1 MLAHLLSS
9 LVIIYPKPRT
19 RKITTNS
26 GCYMVPFLDLPT
38 DESRQAKLWIRTTK
52 PTDITHNMSV
62 AVKPHPAPLAT
73 TQNSP
78 TVSICEIDGTQSLQK
93 SLIKVATLIKWSGG
107 LPKILVLQTLIKWSG
122 ILARSL
128 NLRSLDLLLFHWYF
142 LMRHWSNHVCCIL
155 ISFEEIIGSNQV
167 FCAMQHRCFWLVLFC
182 SSAGLLN

>member
-1 MLAHLLSS
+1 MPNSQLHPSPFLSVAAIMLAHLLSS

-62 AVKPHPAPLAT
+62 AVKPHPALLAT

-78 TVSICEIDGTQSLQK
+78 TFSICEIDGTQSLQK

-128 NLRSLDLLLFHWYF
+128 N
-142 LMRHWSNHVCCIL
+142 
-155 ISFEEIIGSNQV
+155 
-167 FCAMQHRCFWLVLFC
+167 
-182 SSAGLLN
+182 